1 MEYLDFFKKLNNE
14 KIEYLI
20 VGGLAMIIY
29 GAPRFTYDI
38 DIVIA
43 LENKN
48 IFKLMT
54 ILGKLGYKVKIPVNP
69 LDFADKEIREDWI
82 KNKNMKAFNFYN
94 DNSNIPELDIVIA
107 EADYELLKKN
117 QKHFFV
123 DDVLLPLPSID
134 DLIAMKNNAG
144 RKVDYEDVE
153 FLKIIEKNNV

>member
-1 MEYLDFFKKLNNE
+1 
-14 KIEYLI
+14 
-20 VGGLAMIIY
+20 
-29 GAPRFTYDI
+29 
-38 DIVIA
+38 
-43 LENKN
+43 
-48 IFKLMT
+48 
-54 ILGKLGYKVKIPVNP
+54 
-69 LDFADKEIREDWI
+69 
-82 KNKNMKAFNFYN
+82 MKAFNFYN

-107 EADYELLKKN
+107 EVDYELLKKN